1 MFGKTVILTFDDAVS
16 NHAQFV
22 APLLRELGFS
32 ATFFICE
39 FPPDFATDKRQYMT
53 WEQIR
58 QLHELG
64 FELGNH
70 TLNHTGVTGMTE
82 TAFAA
87 EFDALER
94 KLIENGIPRSRSFAY
109 PGGPGSAHV
118 HAALRARDVRFARIV
133 EERPWRPAVD
143 DSYMIPAY
151 AVHGDG
157 EAFHRALAA
166 GCSDAVPVLVYHGIP
181 DYAHPWVDTA
191 PEKFAEEMRFLAS
204 EGYRALSFSDFA
216 DSAFF

>member
-1 MFGKTVILTFDDAVS
+1 
-16 NHAQFV
+16 
-22 APLLRELGFS
+22 
-32 ATFFICE
+32 
-39 FPPDFATDKRQYMT
+39 
-53 WEQIR
+53 
-58 QLHELG
+58 
-64 FELGNH
+64 
-70 TLNHTGVTGMTE
+70 MTE

-181 DYAHPWVDTA
+181 DYAHPWIDTA

-204 EGYRALSFSDFA
+204 EGYRAFSFSDFA
-216 DSAFF
+216 DSAFL